1 MSGVQQVLNK
11 YPFFALNWWLKWTI
25 QRRRYMSRKQITP
38 NSVTTRYPAVRIV
51 VVMLLTSAEDGVRQS
66 QEAGPV
72 FHSHH
77 FNMRRPKLR
86 DSGELAEG
94 PTVGKWQSQALSS
107 ALPATKGYYLNH
119 RNPCVYSLR
128 PKSSSKSPILVSI
141 FPPPLSRQP
150 CWATRPEIT

>member
-1 MSGVQQVLNK
+1 
-11 YPFFALNWWLKWTI
+11 
-25 QRRRYMSRKQITP
+25 MSRKQITP

-150 CWATRPEIT
+150 C